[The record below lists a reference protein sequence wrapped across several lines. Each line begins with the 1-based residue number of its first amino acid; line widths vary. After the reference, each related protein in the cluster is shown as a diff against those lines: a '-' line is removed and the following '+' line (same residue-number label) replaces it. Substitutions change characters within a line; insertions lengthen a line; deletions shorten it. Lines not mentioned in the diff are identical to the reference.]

1 MGNPD
6 TRKLILESIK
16 DKSILKQNVFGNTKE
31 HFKSLKKVLKEII
44 SELEVLIQKEDK
56 RITVSY
62 KEKGEYEVQIKIAG
76 DILIF
81 QMHTNVFKFDSSNSL
96 WKTSYLDQD
105 YHRGYCGIINVYN
118 FLADSFKYNRLND
131 MGYLIARIFINN
143 ENHFMVQGKRQL
155 GFLYNDFVNSVME
168 EENMKKILESA
179 ILYTLEFDLL
189 TPPYDTIKEVTVYEM
204 TELSDNMQVKTGKR
218 LGFQFQADS
227 DEVV

>member
-168 EENMKKILESA
+168 EENMKLKKQLNQFDNFLFA
-179 ILYTLEFDLL
+179 TLQSSS
-189 TPPYDTIKEVTVYEM
+189 TTQT
-204 TELSDNMQVKTGKR
+204 N
-218 LGFQFQADS
+218 
-227 DEVV
+227 